1 VWLELD
7 PSVVRAGVDVAGPLL
22 HRLKLVESSMDTG
35 EGGQDLAQKSLGNTK
50 VAERSPETALAGGLT
65 KAQLIE
71 FYRLMYLSR
80 RTDDREILLK
90 RQQKIFFQISCAGHE
105 ALLVAAGMAMKPGY
119 DWFFPYY
126 RDRAICL
133 ALGNTVEDQLLQA
146 VGAADDP
153 ASGGRQMPSHWT
165 SKKLNIVSPSSAT
178 ATQCLHAVGCAEAGR
193 YYSHHPEAAKKP
205 SGVVDYRLYKDVVFH
220 GDEVTYV
227 SIGEGSTSQGE
238 FWESLNTAS
247 NMKLPVVYVV
257 EDNGYAISTP
267 VEANTPGGNI
277 SRLVANFPNFHFAE
291 VDGTDAIASYEAM
304 VEAVAYCR
312 SGKGPALVHG
322 YVVRP
327 YSHSLSDDE
336 THYRSAAE
344 IEADALRDPVLKMQT
359 WLMREGILDA
369 QGINDLERK
378 VDDEVQRATDRALSA
393 VLAQPE
399 SILKHVYSEDLRP
412 TDAVFDAQPQLTAD
426 ASEHTMLDLI
436 NTCLQDEMRRD
447 ERIVIF
453 GEDVADATRDKELFS
468 GKLKGKGGVFKVTHG
483 LQKEFGSDRVFNS
496 PLAEANIVG
505 RAIGMAVRG
514 MKPVVEIQF
523 FDYIWP
529 AVHQMRN
536 ELAVMRWRSNGTFSC
551 PVVIRVPAGG
561 YLTGGSIYHSQ
572 SGESIFTHTP
582 GVRIVMPSNAL
593 DAIGLLRTAI
603 RCDDPVIFLEHK
615 NLYRSVFG
623 RGRYPGPE
631 YTIPFGKASIVKPGK
646 DLTVITYGA
655 VVPRA
660 LEAARRMEREKG
672 IDVELIDLRSLTP
685 YDWEAI
691 ATSVKKTSKVI
702 VAHEDMRSWGF
713 GAEIAARIGDELFH
727 DLDAP
732 VRRVGA
738 MDTFCGYQPLL
749 EDAILPQS
757 EHLFQA
763 MSELAAF

>member
-1 VWLELD
+1 VAQ
-7 PSVVRAGVDVAGPLL
+7 RHAGNG
-22 HRLKLVESSMDTG
+22 
-35 EGGQDLAQKSLGNTK
+35 K
-50 VAERSPETALAGGLT
+50 VAERSQESAVKGDFGGLGRE
-65 KAQLIE
+65 QLIE

-80 RTDDREILLK
+80 RTDDREIQLK
-90 RQQKIFFQISCAGHE
+90 KQQKIFFQISCAGHE

-133 ALGNTVEDQLLQA
+133 ALGNTVEEQLLQA

-165 SKKLNIVSPSSAT
+165 SKRLNIVSPSSST

-193 YYSHHPEAAKKP
+193 YFTAHPEAAKKP
-205 SGVVDYRLYKDVVFH
+205 SGALDYREFKDVQFH
-220 GDEVTYV
+220 ADEVTYV

-247 NMKLPVVYVV
+247 NAKLPVVYVV

-277 SRLVANFPNFHFAE
+277 SRLIANFPNFHFAE
-291 VDGTDAIASYEAM
+291 VDGTDAIASYKAM
-304 VEAVAYCR
+304 AEAVAYCR
-312 SGKGPALVHG
+312 AGLGPALVHG
-322 YVVRP
+322 HVVRP
-327 YSHSLSDDE
+327 YSHSQSDDE
-336 THYRSAAE
+336 THYRSAE
-344 IEADALRDPVLKMQT
+344 ELQTDALRDPVLKMQT
-359 WLMREGILDA
+359 WLMREGILDE

-378 VDDEVQRATDRALSA
+378 VDDEVQRATDRALAA

-399 SILKHVYSEDLRP
+399 SILKHVYSEDLKP
-412 TDAVFDAQPQLTAD
+412 TDARFEAQPQPTSDTA
-426 ASEHTMLDLI
+426 EHTMLDLI
-436 NTCLQDEMRRD
+436 NHCLKDEMRRD
-447 ERIVIF
+447 ERIVVF
-453 GEDVADATRDKELFS
+453 GEDVADATRDAELRA

-483 LQKEFGSDRVFNS
+483 LQKEFGNDRVWNS

-505 RAIGMAVRG
+505 RAIGMAARG
-514 MKPVVEIQF
+514 LKPVVEIQF

-529 AVHQMRN
+529 AMHQMRN
-536 ELAVMRWRSNGTFSC
+536 ELALMRWRSNGAFSC
-551 PVVIRVPAGG
+551 PLVMRVPAGG

-603 RCDDPVIFLEHK
+603 RCDDPVLFLEHK

-623 RGRYPGPE
+623 RAMYPGPE
-631 YTIPFGKASIVKPGK
+631 YTIPFGKAAIVKEGK
-646 DLTVITYGA
+646 DLTVVTYSA

-660 LEAARRMEREKG
+660 LQAAQRMERELG
-672 IDVELIDLRSLTP
+672 VSVELLDLRSLSP

-691 ATSVKKTSKVI
+691 ASSVKKTSKVI
-702 VAHEDMRSWGF
+702 VAHEDMRSWGY
-713 GAEIAARIGDELFH
+713 GAEIAARIGEELF
-727 DLDAP
+727 DSLDAP

-738 MDTFCGYQPLL
+738 MDTFVGYQPLL
-749 EDAILPQS
+749 EDVILPQ
-757 EHLFQA
+757 ERHLFEA
-763 MSELAAF
+763 MRELAGY